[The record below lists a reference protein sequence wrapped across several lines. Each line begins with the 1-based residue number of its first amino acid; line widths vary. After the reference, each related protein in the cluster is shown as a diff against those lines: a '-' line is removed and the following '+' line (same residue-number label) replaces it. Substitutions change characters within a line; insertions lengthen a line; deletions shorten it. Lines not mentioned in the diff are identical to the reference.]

1 MVSSIRAIKMQDIIT
16 DIAAGPFG
24 SNLKVSCF
32 VDRGVPIIDGANLKG
47 IKVTDNVTK
56 FVTNEKAESLY
67 RSIANRGDI
76 VVTISGNVGQ
86 IAYIPYDSLYE
97 RYLVSQRQFRL
108 TINSLEAYVPYIVY
122 YFHTPEG
129 QHKILCFANQTGVPA
144 LAQPLK
150 NFKNIKIDLPDLET
164 QKKIAKV
171 LSALDD
177 KIELNNQINKNLEEQ
192 AQSIFKRFFID
203 NEECLHWE
211 NGTFSDLVVSTISGD
226 WGKDS
231 PSGNNKEEVYCIRG
245 ADIPEVQKG
254 NIGKMPIRYIL
265 SKNILSKQLS
275 AGDIVVEISGGSPTQ
290 STGRCASITQSL
302 LNRYGGKMICTN
314 FCRAIKVVPGYSAFV
329 YYYLRYLYDKGTFF
343 AYENGTTGIKNLDL
357 TGFLETES
365 IIIPPKAKIEGFD
378 MLSQSIFC
386 QIYANGKQNDGL
398 SKLRDT
404 LLPKLMSGEIDV
416 DKVEM

>member
-1 MVSSIRAIKMQDIIT
+1 MQDIIT

-32 VDRGVPIIDGANLKG
+32 VDQGVPIIDGANLKG

-129 QHKILCFANQTGVPA
+129 QHKILSFANQTGVPA

-192 AQSIFKRFFID
+192 ANALFDNMFPNISQGNKTVGDYIVPKRGKSLLSKD
-203 NEECLHWE
+203 AVLGDVPVVAGGLEPSTYHNES
-211 NGTFSDLVVSTISGD
+211 NTTAPVITISASGANAGYVSL
-226 WGKDS
+226 WHIPVWSSDS
-231 PSGNNKEEVYCIRG
+231 SYIDSKMSDNVYFWYVLLKKRQKEIYDSQTGSAQPHIYPQHIAELPLSELSLESISLFNIRVTSLFAQIANNKAEN
-245 ADIPEVQKG
+245 A
-254 NIGKMPIRYIL
+254 IL
-265 SKNILSKQLS
+265 HK
-275 AGDIVVEISGGSPTQ
+275 T
-290 STGRCASITQSL
+290 
-302 LNRYGGKMICTN
+302 
-314 FCRAIKVVPGYSAFV
+314 
-329 YYYLRYLYDKGTFF
+329 
-343 AYENGTTGIKNLDL
+343 
-357 TGFLETES
+357 
-365 IIIPPKAKIEGFD
+365 
-378 MLSQSIFC
+378 
-386 QIYANGKQNDGL
+386 
-398 SKLRDT
+398 RDT

-416 DKVEM
+416 DNVEGL